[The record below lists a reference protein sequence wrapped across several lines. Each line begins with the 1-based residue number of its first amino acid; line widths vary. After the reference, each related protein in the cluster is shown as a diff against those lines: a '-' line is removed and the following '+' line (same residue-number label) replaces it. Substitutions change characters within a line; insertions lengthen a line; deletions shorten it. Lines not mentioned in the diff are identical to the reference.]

1 MPTPVLE
8 APAKVEE
15 TRSDER
21 GRSEETESTPGW
33 SPLLGAIAAA
43 DPLARPVTL
52 GTGLETKS
60 EVLLQLQRTVGNT
73 ATCDWIERTSAP
85 PVTVSRACCDGCAS
99 GGTCSTGA
107 TSSAERDEP
116 EAPPVQRA
124 PLTPAPPVAVAR
136 SVLDDT
142 AVNAASRAWLASPA
156 APTVAVSRACCDGCA
171 AGGPCSTGT
180 TKEPDRDDATTAPVQ
195 RTAPPGGVPV
205 VQRGLAD
212 DAAGMLAGVRSRAAS
227 FVSSI
232 RAAVGRVWDRV
243 QAFARQVGT
252 RLQQAA
258 AAVLQVLS
266 SLFSGLRQRLQAVL
280 ERVRAAANSAVDRLL
295 QGVTRLTEL
304 ARDGWEALKAGA
316 RAFLE
321 RVRAVANGVVER
333 FKGMGRNA
341 FGPMTGSC
349 LDTPTAEATRSR
361 LEGLAGPGETE
372 VGEAATTGLADLTS
386 QFSNRDAQGNAQL
399 GGLESSASTSIAQT
413 AQENDGLAAAA
424 DAGQIDLETRA
435 GTSITDVDNQATT
448 DVSGAER
455 EAESGAGDVD
465 RQRTDGA
472 GGLRGMLGSLVA
484 AISGTAG
491 SVVSGADHDAGEAA
505 GGLRGR
511 FSGLLGSLREV
522 ASSAL
527 AGLRIG
533 VTQVIDGIKS
543 FARSLA
549 EQARSLW
556 QSLRDTWERLKE
568 RGRAAWAQLRQWWD
582 QLSAKAT
589 SGWRSLRDFLTR
601 TRNRAALALFN
612 TCGDACALTSAK
624 QDGRQLDA
632 VEVPAISFK
641 ARRGGARQPAPSE
654 LVAIQASLEDGG
666 QPIPASS
673 RIGLEAAFGTDLTST
688 RVHTG
693 ATAASLASGMNARAF
708 TIGDDIAFGH
718 GEFQPGSLEGDALIA
733 HEVAHVL
740 QQRTSPDGPAAAT
753 NGEEAAE
760 HDADQAAV
768 SVVAR
773 MWGGMQ
779 SGAADLVTNAG
790 PRVRSGLAL
799 RRCPSGKCCDPKPAA
814 GALAPELAQGNIDN
828 PRAENLMAGRRGDA
842 EGGDVYGQ
850 TGPGFVNALRDMTNA
865 KSSVSEKCSQT
876 CKPNVGSFPTFSLS
890 PFFFVTAGRY
900 EDFDFNPNTGGAG
913 ARRFAVAKTG
923 PCKGKSRPR
932 VTIVT
937 DALAAKVKAAE
948 VEHAHDL
955 ARAWDLSVAKYIAAV
970 RELEGGFCVSGEEEL
985 SGNKCT
991 EEFRKRVGERSGIK
1005 WESWSSV
1012 AECLANQ
1019 SKDRDDRKW
1028 HTVSDKTGTKVGSK
1042 DCKEVEVTPDAA
1054 VLTNIGNHSSKE
1066 IVDDNAAACGAG
1078 GGP

>member
-15 TRSDER
+15 AKSDER
-21 GRSEETESTPGW
+21 GRGEETASTPGW
-33 SPLLGAIAAA
+33 SPLFGAIAAA

-60 EVLLQLQRTVGNT
+60 EVLLQLQRTAGNT
-73 ATCDWIERTSAP
+73 ATCDWIARTRTPTPIA
-85 PVTVSRACCDGCAS
+85 VSRACCDGCAS
-99 GGTCSTGA
+99 GGTCSTGPA
-107 TSSAERDEP
+107 KDVDGDESTT
-116 EAPPVQRA
+116 PPVQRSEV
-124 PLTPAPPVAVAR
+124 PASA
-136 SVLDDT
+136 
-142 AVNAASRAWLASPA
+142 
-156 APTVAVSRACCDGCA
+156 
-171 AGGPCSTGT
+171 
-180 TKEPDRDDATTAPVQ
+180 
-195 RTAPPGGVPV
+195 PV
-205 VQRGLAD
+205 VQRGLAE
-212 DAAGMLAGVRSRAAS
+212 DAAGMLSGVRSRAAS

-232 RAAVGRVWDRV
+232 RAAVGQVWDRV
-243 QAFARQVGT
+243 QALARQVGA

-258 AAVLQVLS
+258 TAVLQVLT
-266 SLFSGLRQRLQAVL
+266 SLFGGLRQRLQAVL
-280 ERVRAAANSAVDRLL
+280 ERVRAAANGAVDRLL
-295 QGVTRLTEL
+295 QGVTRLTDL

-321 RVRAVANGVVER
+321 RIRAVANGVVER
-333 FKGMGRNA
+333 FKGMGRNS

-361 LEGLAGPGETE
+361 LEGLAGPGEAE
-372 VGEAATTGLADLTS
+372 VGAAANTGLAGLTA
-386 QFSNRDAQGNAQL
+386 QFSARDADGGAQL
-399 GGLESSASTSIAQT
+399 GGLDASAAASIAQT
-413 AQENDGLAAAA
+413 GQEHDGLTAAA
-424 DAGQIDLETRA
+424 DAGQMDLETSA
-435 GTSITDVDNQATT
+435 GTSVSGVETQATT
-448 DVSGAER
+448 DVGGAER
-455 EAESGAGDVD
+455 DAESGAGDVD
-465 RQRTDGA
+465 RQRSDGA

-484 AISGTAG
+484 AITGAADR
-491 SVVSGADHDAGEAA
+491 VVKGADNEAGEAS

-511 FSGLLGSLREV
+511 FSGLLGTLREG
-522 ASSAL
+522 ARSAL
-527 AGLRIG
+527 DGLRSG
-533 VTQVIDGIKS
+533 VTQVIAGVKA
-543 FARSLA
+543 FARSVG
-549 EQARSLW
+549 EQAKAMW
-556 QSLRDTWERLKE
+556 QQLRDTWDRLKQ

-589 SGWRSLRDFLTR
+589 SGWRSLRDFLSR
-601 TRNRAALALFN
+601 TRNRAGLALFN

-624 QDGRQLDA
+624 QQGRQLDA

-654 LVAIQASLEDGG
+654 LLAIQASLEDGG
-666 QPIPASS
+666 QPIPASA
-673 RIGLEAAFGTDLTST
+673 RVGLEGAFGADLSGT

-708 TIGDDIAFGH
+708 TIGEDIAFGH

-740 QQRTSPDGPAAAT
+740 QQRSTSDGAAPAAS

-779 SGAADLVTNAG
+779 SGAADVVGNAG
-790 PRVRSGLAL
+790 PRIRSGLAL
-799 RRCPSGKCCDPKPAA
+799 RRCPSGKCCDPKTTA
-814 GALAPELAQGNIDN
+814 GPLAPVKAEGNIDN

-850 TGPGFVNALRDMTNA
+850 TGPAFVRALQDMTNT
-865 KSSVSEKCSQT
+865 KSTVSEKCNQT
-876 CKPNVGSFPTFSLS
+876 CKPNIGGYPTFSLS

-900 EDFDFNPNTGGAG
+900 EDFDFNPNTGGQG

-932 VTIVT
+932 VTVVT

-948 VEHAHDL
+948 VEHARDL

-970 RELEGGFCVSGEEEL
+970 KELEDGFCVAGEEEL
-985 SGNKCT
+985 KGDTCT
-991 EEFRKRVGERSGIK
+991 QEFRKRVGERSGIK

-1012 AECLANQ
+1012 AECLTNQ
-1019 SKDRDDRKW
+1019 SKERDDKKW
-1028 HTVSDKTGTKVGSK
+1028 HTVSDKTATKVGTK

-1066 IVDDNAAACGAG
+1066 IVDDNAAACGVG

>member
-1 MPTPVLE
+1 M
-8 APAKVEE
+8 
-15 TRSDER
+15 
-21 GRSEETESTPGW
+21 
-33 SPLLGAIAAA
+33 
-43 DPLARPVTL
+43 
-52 GTGLETKS
+52 
-60 EVLLQLQRTVGNT
+60 
-73 ATCDWIERTSAP
+73 
-85 PVTVSRACCDGCAS
+85 
-99 GGTCSTGA
+99 
-107 TSSAERDEP
+107 
-116 EAPPVQRA
+116 
-124 PLTPAPPVAVAR
+124 
-136 SVLDDT
+136 
-142 AVNAASRAWLASPA
+142 
-156 APTVAVSRACCDGCA
+156 
-171 AGGPCSTGT
+171 
-180 TKEPDRDDATTAPVQ
+180 
-195 RTAPPGGVPV
+195 
-205 VQRGLAD
+205 
-212 DAAGMLAGVRSRAAS
+212 
-227 FVSSI
+227 
-232 RAAVGRVWDRV
+232 
-243 QAFARQVGT
+243 
-252 RLQQAA
+252 
-258 AAVLQVLS
+258 
-266 SLFSGLRQRLQAVL
+266 
-280 ERVRAAANSAVDRLL
+280 
-295 QGVTRLTEL
+295 
-304 ARDGWEALKAGA
+304 
-316 RAFLE
+316 
-321 RVRAVANGVVER
+321 
-333 FKGMGRNA
+333 
-341 FGPMTGSC
+341 
-349 LDTPTAEATRSR
+349 
-361 LEGLAGPGETE
+361 
-372 VGEAATTGLADLTS
+372 GEAATTGLADLTS
-386 QFSNRDAQGNAQL
+386 QFSARDAQGDAQL

-435 GTSITDVDNQATT
+435 GTSITDVATQATT
-448 DVSGAER
+448 DVGGAER

-465 RQRTDGA
+465 RQRADGA

-484 AISGTAG
+484 AISGAAD

-527 AGLRIG
+527 AGLRSG
-533 VTQVIDGIKS
+533 VTQVIDGVKS
-543 FARSLA
+543 FARGLA
-549 EQARSLW
+549 EQARALW
-556 QSLRDTWERLKE
+556 QTLRDTWERLKE
-568 RGRAAWAQLRQWWD
+568 RGRAGVGPAAAVVGPAVGEGHVGL
-582 QLSAKAT
+582 
-589 SGWRSLRDFLTR
+589 
-601 TRNRAALALFN
+601 ALAARLPHPHPQPRRPGPVQHVRRRLRPDVGQARGPPARRRRGA
-612 TCGDACALTSAK
+612 GDLV
-624 QDGRQLDA
+624 QG
-632 VEVPAISFK
+632 P
-641 ARRGGARQPAPSE
+641 RGGARQPAPSD

-740 QQRTSPDGPAAAT
+740 QQRSTSDGPAAAT

-790 PRVRSGLAL
+790 PRIRSGLAL

-814 GALAPELAQGNIDN
+814 GPLAPELAQGNIDN

-850 TGPGFVNALRDMTNA
+850 TGPGFVNALRDMTNT

-876 CKPNVGSFPTFSLS
+876 CKPNIGSFPTFSLS

-932 VTIVT
+932 VTVVT

-970 RELEGGFCVSGEEEL
+970 RELEGGFCVAGEEEL
-985 SGNKCT
+985 NGNKCT

-1012 AECLANQ
+1012 AECLTNQ

-1028 HTVSDKTGTKVGSK
+1028 HTVSDKTATKVGTK

-1066 IVDDNAAACGAG
+1066 IVDDNAAACGVG